1 MSVYTVLF
9 DANVLYP
16 APMRDLLMQLA
27 LSDLFRARWTEQI
40 NDEWIEALLK
50 KEPDRDRQKLERTR
64 MLMNKAVRGCLIEDY
79 ESLIPSLIGLPDA
92 NDRHVLAAAIA
103 GRCDC
108 IVTQNLKDF
117 PDEAMAP
124 YGIEIQHPDEFLSN
138 LINLSPGAFCAS
150 VQKVR
155 ARLKNPPYN
164 AAEYLDV
171 MRNVGL
177 IATASELAEFNQL
190 I

>member
-1 MSVYTVLF
+1 MYTVLF

-16 APMRDLLMQLA
+16 APIRDLLMQLA

-40 NDEWIEALLK
+40 NDEWIEALLR

-64 MLMNKAVRGCLIEDY
+64 ALMNKAVRGCLVEGY
-79 ESLIPSLIGLPDA
+79 EGLIPSLIGLPDK

-103 GRCDC
+103 GHCDC

-117 PDEAMAP
+117 PDEALAP
-124 YGIEIQHPDEFLSN
+124 YCIEIQHPDEFLSN

-155 ARLKNPPYN
+155 ARLKNPPYTV
-164 AAEYLDV
+164 AEYLDV
-171 MRNVGL
+171 LRNAGL
-177 IATASELAEFNQL
+177 IATASELAEFDQL

>member
-1 MSVYTVLF
+1 
-9 DANVLYP
+9 
-16 APMRDLLMQLA
+16 
-27 LSDLFRARWTEQI
+27 
-40 NDEWIEALLK
+40 
-50 KEPDRDRQKLERTR
+50 
-64 MLMNKAVRGCLIEDY
+64 MNTAVRGCLIEGY
-79 ESLIPSLIGLPDA
+79 EGLIPSLTALPDP
-92 NDRHVLAAAIA
+92 NDRHVLAAAIV

-117 PDEAMAP
+117 PDEALAP
-124 YGIEIQHPDEFLSN
+124 HGIEIQHPDEFLSN

-155 ARLKNPPYN
+155 ARLKNPPYT

-177 IATASELAEFNQL
+177 IATASELAEFDQL

>member
-1 MSVYTVLF
+1 MYTVLF

-27 LSDLFRARWTEQI
+27 LSDLFRAHWTEQI

-50 KEPDRDRQKLERTR
+50 KEPHRDRQKLERTR
-64 MLMNKAVRGCLIEDY
+64 ALMNKAVRGCLIENY
-79 ESLIPSLIGLPDA
+79 KGLIPSLIGLPDE

-117 PDEAMAP
+117 PDAAMAA

-138 LINLSPGAFCAS
+138 LINLSPGRFCAS

-155 ARLKNPPYN
+155 ARLKNPPYS

-177 IATASELAEFNQL
+177 IATASELAEFDQL

>member
-1 MSVYTVLF
+1 MYTVLF

-16 APMRDLLMQLA
+16 APIRDLLMQLA

-40 NDEWIEALLK
+40 NDEWIEALLR

-64 MLMNKAVRGCLIEDY
+64 ALMNKAVRGCLVESY
-79 ESLIPSLIGLPDA
+79 EGLIPSLIGLPDK

-103 GRCDC
+103 GHCNC

-117 PDEAMAP
+117 PDEALAP

-155 ARLKNPPYN
+155 ARLKNPPYTV
-164 AAEYLDV
+164 AEYLDV
-171 MRNVGL
+171 LRNAGL
-177 IATASELAEFNQL
+177 IATASELAEFDQL